1 MVSGPIT
8 SWHIDGEIM
17 EIVTDFIFLGSK
29 VTADG
34 DSSHEIKRRLFLGRK
49 AMTNPYST
57 LKSRD
62 ITLLHIAKAMVFLS
76 SQYWCENWTMKE
88 AEYRQIDAFK
98 LWCWR
103 RLKSP
108 LDFKEIKPVNH
119 KGNQPCVFI
128 GRTDAEAPILW
139 PSDVKSQLI
148 RKDPDSGKDLRQKE
162 RRVTEDA
169 MVR

>member
-1 MVSGPIT
+1 MAN
-8 SWHIDGEIM
+8 
-17 EIVTDFIFLGSK
+17 L
-29 VTADG
+29 
-34 DSSHEIKRRLFLGRK
+34 DSI
-49 AMTNPYST
+49 

-62 ITLLHIAKAMVFLS
+62 ITLWTKVHIVKAMVFPVVICG
-76 SQYWCENWTMKE
+76 CENWTMKE

-119 KGNQPCVFI
+119 KGNRPCVFI